1 MFIINKTNR
10 MKINYCFLYSLC
22 HSYCPFVIP
31 VETGIYLSSIRSVPF
46 GHNSLCPYKKS
57 RGTACRVFLKFIFN
71 ILTQFKSIGEYN
83 TNIPLFVITLLYKSI
98 RSYLFHSIYDSFN
111 ILCCPCIAS
120 KIRGYFFTLFQN
132 FRHSFFHPV
141 CSFSLS

>member
-22 HSYCPFVIP
+22 HSHCPLCHSR
-31 VETGIYLSSIRSVPF
+31 GNGNLSFLLFAPF
-46 GHNSLCPYKKS
+46 FLGTIHCAPTKKS
-57 RGTACRVFLKFIFN
+57 RGTACRIFLKFIFN

-98 RSYLFHSIYDSFN
+98 RSYLFHSIHNRFSIFY
-111 ILCCPCIAS
+111 CPGVTTEIAS
-120 KIRGYFFTLFQN
+120 
-132 FRHSFFHPV
+132 
-141 CSFSLS
+141 